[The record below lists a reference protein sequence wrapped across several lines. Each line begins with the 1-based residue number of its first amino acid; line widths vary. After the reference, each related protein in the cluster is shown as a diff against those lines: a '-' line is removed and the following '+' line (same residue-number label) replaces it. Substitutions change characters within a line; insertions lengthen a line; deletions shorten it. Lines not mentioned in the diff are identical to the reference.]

1 MVHSFSS
8 FSANPFYVDSI
19 SDPKQVLEAAK
30 KNLRFTNG
38 NANYAA
44 FGEQYAE
51 QYDKVCDDAVAKTCL
66 GRKIWVIPNI
76 AIGIIKTI
84 SHLAF
89 FLFLHVLK
97 APSVTKYKYC
107 MVRDL
112 EEVYGNFIA
121 VFNDK
126 LGLYHI
132 QQAQFQKKCYYA
144 YSPEVKL
151 DLPEVKLN
159 LIYEV
164 PLFPQDIWNEILS
177 KSHLH
182 LVTLSCVSHSV
193 NELTKTYAEKITP
206 EGCFGIEKWKKYKV
220 DADAK
225 SVPKIPLKML

>member
-1 MVHSFSS
+1 MLIMLLLVNNMLSNMTKF
-8 FSANPFYVDSI
+8 VDES
-19 SDPKQVLEAAK
+19 
-30 KNLRFTNG
+30 
-38 NANYAA
+38 
-44 FGEQYAE
+44 
-51 QYDKVCDDAVAKTCL
+51 VAKTCL

-89 FLFLHVLK
+89 FLLLHVLK

-107 MVRDL
+107 MLRDL

-151 DLPEVKLN
+151 DL
-159 LIYEV
+159 IYEV
-164 PLFPQDIWNEILS
+164 HYFL
-177 KSHLH
+177 
-182 LVTLSCVSHSV
+182 
-193 NELTKTYAEKITP
+193 KIY
-206 EGCFGIEKWKKYKV
+206 GMKF
-220 DADAK
+220 
-225 SVPKIPLKML
+225 

>member
-1 MVHSFSS
+1 MLIMLLLVNNVLSNMTKF
-8 FSANPFYVDSI
+8 VDES
-19 SDPKQVLEAAK
+19 
-30 KNLRFTNG
+30 
-38 NANYAA
+38 
-44 FGEQYAE
+44 
-51 QYDKVCDDAVAKTCL
+51 VAKTCL

-89 FLFLHVLK
+89 FLLLHVLK

-144 YSPEVKL
+144 YSPAVKL
-151 DLPEVKLN
+151 DL
-159 LIYEV
+159 IYAV
-164 PLFPQDIWNEILS
+164 QLFPQDIWNEILS

-182 LVTLSCVSHSV
+182 LVALSCVSHSL
-193 NELTKTYAEKITP
+193 N
-206 EGCFGIEKWKKYKV
+206 
-220 DADAK
+220 
-225 SVPKIPLKML
+225 